1 MSDKELDFEKIW
13 GANSD
18 INYDF
23 TDDNYLTGWDFIGN
37 VPPARGMFNRLQHDT
52 DRKQKYLNDQLKALS
67 IKQYTVN
74 DATMPTSNT
83 GLPDTLFSGIGNR
96 LKNITGEN
104 DWKAAPST
112 NLSELKKNL
121 AALESKNYTVND
133 GSAPT
138 GNTAL
143 VDVLLSG
150 LGNRI
155 KNITGESDWKSA
167 PAATI
172 RALKN
177 ALDSLPNQQYTL
189 DDTKAPATNTA
200 TLLTLIS
207 NLANEVKKNKGT
219 SDWKASPAT
228 NLATLA
234 TLASNL
240 ASGSDVTWSGNKFTN
255 TKLGITGLMEQN
267 GYICFGKNF
276 GGLIIQW
283 GFYFNTGATSQSK
296 FPIEFPQK
304 MFACTFAA
312 MQGTVAYPASSV
324 YNGNNNNSFKW
335 SGFLNNSPA
344 NGAESVGLLLISVG
358 F

>member
-1 MSDKELDFEKIW
+1 MSDKELDFNKIW

-74 DATMPTSNT
+74 DATMPTGNT

-96 LKNITGEN
+96 IKNITGEN

-112 NLSELKKNL
+112 TLSELKKNL

-172 RALKN
+172 RALKK
-177 ALDSLPNQQYTL
+177 ALDALPNQQYTL

-276 GGLIIQW
+276 GGLILQW
-283 GFYFNTGATSQSK
+283 GYVTESNSQSDVRA
-296 FPIEFPQK
+296 FPV
-304 MFACTFAA
+304 TFNE
-312 MQGTVAYPASSV
+312 V
-324 YNGNNNNSFKW
+324 YSCVLVGQSMTMSGWIGDVSTTGFICGIGNDW
-335 SGFLNNSPA
+335 YSGGKVIYYIA
-344 NGAESVGLLLISVG
+344 IGR
-358 F
+358 

>member
-1 MSDKELDFEKIW
+1 MSDKDLNFDKIW
-13 GANSD
+13 GANGN

-74 DATMPTSNT
+74 DATMPTGNT
-83 GLPDTLFSGIGNR
+83 GLQDTLFSGIGNR
-96 LKNITGEN
+96 IKNITGEK

-112 NLSELKKNL
+112 TLSELKKNL
-121 AALESKNYTVND
+121 ATLESKNYTVND

-177 ALDSLPNQQYTL
+177 ALDALPNQQYTL

-276 GGLIIQW
+276 GGLILQW
-283 GFYFNTGATSQSK
+283 GN
-296 FPIEFPQK
+296 
-304 MFACTFAA
+304 
-312 MQGTVAYPASSV
+312 ASRDAS
-324 YNGNNNNSFKW
+324 NNNNNTNFPIAFSTACFAVCISQAVNA
-335 SGFLNNSPA
+335 SGNSY
-344 NGAESVGLLLISVG
+344 ISASRVKSTSKVG
-358 F
+358 FVWGTNSGRCFWIAIGT

>member
-1 MSDKELDFEKIW
+1 MSDKDLNFDKIW
-13 GANSD
+13 GANGD

-52 DRKQKYLNDQLKALS
+52 DRKQKYLNDHLKALS

-74 DATMPTSNT
+74 DAKMPTGNT

-96 LKNITGEN
+96 IKNITGEN
-104 DWKAAPST
+104 DWKA
-112 NLSELKKNL
+112 
-121 AALESKNYTVND
+121 
-133 GSAPT
+133 
-138 GNTAL
+138 
-143 VDVLLSG
+143 
-150 LGNRI
+150 
-155 KNITGESDWKSA
+155 A

-177 ALDSLPNQQYTL
+177 ALDDLDALPNQQYTL

-219 SDWKASPAT
+219 SDWKTAPAT

-240 ASGSDVTWSGNKFTN
+240 ASGADVTWSGNKFTN
-255 TKLGITGLMEQN
+255 AKLGITGLMEQN

-276 GGLIIQW
+276 GGLILQW
-283 GFYFNTGATSQSK
+283 GFVTNTRSAAHYDIT
-296 FPIEFPQK
+296 FPI
-304 MFACTFAA
+304 TFASKCFGVHSTFFRPSGDSDGSGDT
-312 MQGTVAYPASSV
+312 QFDTVAHITTKGCQLCADNQSIFWTAIGV
-324 YNGNNNNSFKW
+324 
-335 SGFLNNSPA
+335 
-344 NGAESVGLLLISVG
+344 
-358 F
+358 

>member
-1 MSDKELDFEKIW
+1 MSDKDLNFDKIW
-13 GANSD
+13 GANGD

-52 DRKQKYLNDQLKALS
+52 DRKQKYLNDHLKALS

-74 DATMPTSNT
+74 DAKMPTGNT

-96 LKNITGEN
+96 IKNITGEN
-104 DWKAAPST
+104 DWKAAPAAT
-112 NLSELKKNL
+112 LSELKKNL
-121 AALESKNYTVND
+121 AALEDKKYTVND
-133 GSAPT
+133 ANAPN

-150 LGNRI
+150 IGNRL
-155 KNITGESDWKSA
+155 KNITGESDWKTA

-177 ALDSLPNQQYTL
+177 ALDDLPNQQYTL

-207 NLANEVKKNKGT
+207 NLANEVKQNKGT
-219 SDWKASPAT
+219 SDWKTAPAT

-240 ASGSDVTWSGNKFTN
+240 ASGADVTWSGNKFTN
-255 TKLGITGLMEQN
+255 AKLGITGLMEQN

-276 GGLIIQW
+276 GGLILQW
-283 GFYFNTGATSQSK
+283 GNCVLPSRDWNEVK
-296 FPIEFPQK
+296 FPINFPN
-304 MFACTFAA
+304 ACCMTSSCIMAVNNLASGSPVTVKSYSQSSFIAA
-312 MQGTVAYPASSV
+312 V
-324 YNGNNNNSFKW
+324 YDGYEWNCNW
-335 SGFLNNSPA
+335 IA
-344 NGAESVGLLLISVG
+344 VGY
-358 F
+358 

>member
-1 MSDKELDFEKIW
+1 MSDKDLNFDKIW
-13 GANSD
+13 GANGD

-52 DRKQKYLNDQLKALS
+52 DRKQKYLNDHLKALS

-74 DATMPTSNT
+74 DAKMPTGNT

-96 LKNITGEN
+96 IKNITGEN
-104 DWKAAPST
+104 DWKAAPAAT
-112 NLSELKKNL
+112 LSELKKNL

-133 GSAPT
+133 ANAPT

-150 LGNRI
+150 IGNRI
-155 KNITGESDWKSA
+155 KNITGERDWKTA
-167 PAATI
+167 PVATI

-177 ALDSLPNQQYTL
+177 ALDALPNQQYTL

-207 NLANEVKKNKGT
+207 NLANEVKQNKGT
-219 SDWKASPAT
+219 SDWKTAPAT

-240 ASGSDVTWSGNKFTN
+240 ASGADVTWSGNKFTN
-255 TKLGITGLMEQN
+255 AKLGITGLMEQN

-276 GGLIIQW
+276 GGLILQW
-283 GFYFNTGATSQSK
+283 GNCVLPSRDWNEVK
-296 FPIEFPQK
+296 FPINFPN
-304 MFACTFAA
+304 ACCMTSSCIMAVNNLASGSPVTVKSYSQSSFIAA
-312 MQGTVAYPASSV
+312 V
-324 YNGNNNNSFKW
+324 YDGYEWNCNW
-335 SGFLNNSPA
+335 IA
-344 NGAESVGLLLISVG
+344 VGY
-358 F
+358 

>member
-1 MSDKELDFEKIW
+1 MSDKDLNFDKIW
-13 GANSD
+13 GANGN

-52 DRKQKYLNDQLKALS
+52 DRKQKYLNDHLKALS

-74 DATMPTSNT
+74 DAKMPTGNT

-96 LKNITGEN
+96 IKNITGEN
-104 DWKAAPST
+104 DWKAAPAAT
-112 NLSELKKNL
+112 LRELKKNL
-121 AALESKNYTVND
+121 AALEVKNYTVND
-133 GSAPT
+133 ANAPT

-150 LGNRI
+150 IGNRL
-155 KNITGESDWKSA
+155 KNITGESDWKTA
-167 PAATI
+167 PSATI

-177 ALDSLPNQQYTL
+177 ALDALPNQQYTL

-207 NLANEVKKNKGT
+207 NLANEVKQNKGT
-219 SDWKASPAT
+219 SDWKTAPAT

-240 ASGSDVTWSGNKFTN
+240 ASGADVTWSGNKFTN
-255 TKLGITGLMEQN
+255 AKLGITGLMEQN

-276 GGLIIQW
+276 GGLILQW
-283 GFYFNTGATSQSK
+283 GIINAPNNAVFTFPLAFNRAFAIKGNKLSNDDEWVTAAFKIKSYDSNHCVLYSNGTGKA
-296 FPIEFPQK
+296 II
-304 MFACTFAA
+304 
-312 MQGTVAYPASSV
+312 VAIGS
-324 YNGNNNNSFKW
+324 
-335 SGFLNNSPA
+335 
-344 NGAESVGLLLISVG
+344 
-358 F
+358 